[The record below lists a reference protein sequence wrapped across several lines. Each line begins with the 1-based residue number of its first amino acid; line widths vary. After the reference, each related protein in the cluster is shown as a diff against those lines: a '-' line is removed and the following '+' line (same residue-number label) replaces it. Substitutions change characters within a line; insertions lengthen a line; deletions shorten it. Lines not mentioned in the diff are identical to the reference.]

1 MIAIL
6 IMLFIYLNAN
16 DVNITF
22 FMWTGLKLSLGTE

>member
-16 DVNITF
+16 DVNIAF
-22 FMWTGLKLSLGTE
+22 FMWAALKLSLGTE